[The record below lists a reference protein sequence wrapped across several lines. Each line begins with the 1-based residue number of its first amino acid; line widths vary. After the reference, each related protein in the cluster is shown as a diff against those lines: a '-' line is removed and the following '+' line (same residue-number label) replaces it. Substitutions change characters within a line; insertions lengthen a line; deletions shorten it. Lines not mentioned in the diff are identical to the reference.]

1 MPGLKKRM
9 KETWDAVFL
18 SNIGVLKYC
27 MLEAG
32 FLFHEFLLLLHC
44 SISYFQRTWSYK
56 MPKDPGKNWML
67 WLKSIAYYV
76 RRQQTSWERLLLR
89 GQEVD
94 FPLILDFNI
103 DFQYLIIRKKH
114 GFTCIFNFLKFESC
128 MSLTLTF
135 GSGFQSWY
143 LKYKIHR
150 DQNGGVVN
158 WTVIFRNKQYL
169 HYPFSVFSLVFIWWI
184 QLLLK
189 WQS

>member
-1 MPGLKKRM
+1 MRCC
-9 KETWDAVFL
+9 L
-18 SNIGVLKYC
+18 SLKYWSEVC

-32 FLFHEFLLLLHC
+32 FLFHELLLLLHC

-56 MPKDPGKNWML
+56 MPKDPGENWML

-76 RRQQTSWERLLLR
+76 RRQQTSWEHLLLR
-89 GQEVD
+89 GQELD

-114 GFTCIFNFLKFESC
+114 GFTCIFNFLKVAWVSHWLLE
-128 MSLTLTF
+128 L
-135 GSGFQSWY
+135 QSWY

-150 DQNGGVVN
+150 DQSGGVVN
-158 WTVIFRNKQYL
+158 WSVIFRNKQYL
-169 HYPFSVFSLVFIWWI
+169 HYPFSIFSSVFIWWI